1 MIYFRLRGVSLTS
14 CKSFESRHQLMYVT
28 LFLLVIF
35 CFKYMGWVQVT
46 FDVTLSNVTTPDI
59 FLIKSEF

>member
-1 MIYFRLRGVSLTS
+1 
-14 CKSFESRHQLMYVT
+14 MYVT

-46 FDVTLSNVTTPDI
+46 SDVTLSNVTTPDI
-59 FLIKSEF
+59 FLIKSKF